1 MRMHRRS
8 LIASAMAAAL
18 PLRHASAAGW
28 QAQFPELVFS
38 VVPAENASGV
48 MDRYAPFVAY
58 LSRELGTKV
67 VLRIANDYAAV
78 IEGQR
83 AGHVQIASY
92 GPAAFAR
99 ARLTGV
105 QTDAVLIRVNADGT
119 TGYFSVFYVL
129 ASSPYKD
136 VNDVRGRNI
145 GFVDPN
151 STSGNQMPRF
161 WLNKRG
167 ITPENFF
174 GKVVYTGSH
183 ENAVIALA
191 QGQVDICANSWTS
204 AEDSTLVRMLTKN
217 MLRFPNGTP
226 MKYGD
231 FRIIATSD
239 LIING
244 PVALLSSL
252 PAELKASVKAAFLDA
267 PVKDKAAYDR
277 LSDGKK
283 EPWIDT
289 NNAAYDET
297 VALIRF
303 VDSLRKA

>member
-1 MRMHRRS
+1 MLDRRT
-8 LIASAMAAAL
+8 LMASAVCTGLQLRPAAAADW
-18 PLRHASAAGW
+18 RAAY
-28 QAQFPELVFS
+28 PELVFS

-48 MDRYAPFVAY
+48 MDRYAAFVAY
-58 LSRELGTKV
+58 LSREIGTRV

-83 AGHVQIASY
+83 AGNVQIASY
-92 GPAAFAR
+92 GPASFAR
-99 ARLTGV
+99 ARITGV
-105 QTDAVLIRVNADGT
+105 ATDAILIRVNADGSK
-119 TGYFSVFYVL
+119 GYYSVFYVL
-129 ASSPYKD
+129 ASSQYKSID
-136 VNDVRGRNI
+136 DLRGRNL
-145 GFVDPN
+145 GLVDPN

-167 ITPENFF
+167 INPDSFF
-174 GKVVYTGSH
+174 GKVVFTGSH

-191 QGQVDICANSWTS
+191 QGQVEVCANAWTS
-204 AEDSTLVRMLTKN
+204 AEDSTLSRMLTKG
-217 MLRFPNGTP
+217 MLKFADGRP
-226 MKYGD
+226 MAYSD

-239 LIING
+239 LIINS
-244 PVALLSSL
+244 PVAVLSSL
-252 PAELKASVKAAFLDA
+252 PAELKAAIKAAFLDA

-283 EPWIDT
+283 EPWVETD
-289 NNAAYDET
+289 NAAYDET